1 MTLRLD
7 HRREVRYDFMLGR
20 EINQAIAACPVAYL
34 PIGCLERHG
43 DHLPMGLDAAKAHGL
58 CCLAAQAIGG
68 VVLPA
73 HPYAGIHRMTEAELE
88 HYTGAWGNIYT
99 DATAAAHLTDII
111 RQLARL
117 PLRVLVLY
125 SGHYPACQVDLCDQ
139 VAAALPGSSL
149 SVYPFCECRLFSGD
163 HAGFT
168 ETSLMLYLDRSQV
181 DLTRIGPENW
191 RDHGWS
197 EANSPA
203 RASAAAGEELASQIV
218 AHLQEEVARRLSPPV
233 GAPAAA
239 E

>member
-1 MTLRLD
+1 MSLRLD
-7 HRREVRYDFMLGR
+7 YRREVRYEFLLGR
-20 EINQAIAACPVAYL
+20 EVNQAIAACPVVFL

-43 DHLPMGLDAAKAHGL
+43 DHLPMGLDAIKAHGI

-73 HPYAGIHRMTEAELE
+73 HHYAGIHQMTAQQLD
-88 HYTGAWGNIYT
+88 HYTGGWGNLYT
-99 DATAAAHLTDII
+99 DGTAAAHLTEII

-125 SGHYPACQVDLCDQ
+125 SGHYPACQVEMCDQ
-139 VAAALPGSSL
+139 VAAAAQATSL
-149 SVYPFCECRLFSGD
+149 KVYPFYECRLFTGD

-168 ETSLMLYLDRSQV
+168 ETSLMLYLDRGRV

-197 EANSPA
+197 EANSPE
-203 RASAAAGEELASQIV
+203 RGSAAAGEELAGQIV
-218 AHLQEEVARRLSPPV
+218 AHLQEQVGRLLS
-233 GAPAAA
+233 AAG
-239 E
+239 